1 MEMQT
6 HNLTA
11 LFSQLGLST
20 EPQAMQ
26 QFIRTHQIFSDT
38 VELSDATFWSASQA
52 AFLREALQLDSDWA
66 EVVDELN
73 SRLHTH

>member
-1 MEMQT
+1 MEMQV
-6 HNLTA
+6 HDLPA
-11 LFSQLGLST
+11 LFAQLGLST
-20 EPQAMQ
+20 EPQAML
-26 QFIRTHQIFSDT
+26 QFIRTHKIFSDT
-38 VELSDATFWSASQA
+38 VKLSDATFWSPSQA